1 MLVVKGVLFVAPP
14 ISVTTT
20 SADEEDE
27 TDDMYGVAV
36 RRCAVKQPKIFV
48 VRGHKFIE
56 TFFKSPTFCS
66 YCSEF
71 LWLVLMLALMIE
83 KVFMLFAAI
92 AYKYIVWV
100 SQMSSAAASKQEL
113 ACVESAINTNQPTA
127 LFVFLNKTYASNIE

>member
-1 MLVVKGVLFVAPP
+1 MVKSVLFVAPP

-27 TDDMYGVAV
+27 TDDLYGVAV

-71 LWLVLMLALMIE
+71 LWLVLMLVLMIE
-83 KVFMLFAAI
+83 ILVFCCCCCL
-92 AYKYIVWV
+92 
-100 SQMSSAAASKQEL
+100 L
-113 ACVESAINTNQPTA
+113 L
-127 LFVFLNKTYASNIE
+127 LFVLCCLNVTIGIQLLNKSSEIVGMADCSVVIAKNF